1 MSEITGVIRNSME
14 RGWSVAE
21 VKTSLL
27 NAGYNPQEVESELG
41 VYSNQPTSQP
51 QVIAN
56 KQNPQPNLQPKPQQD
71 VKQQVKEKY
80 NPQSLTNYQTPEVV
94 AKASNKL
101 IILIFILI
109 FLCVVAGVGLFFF
122 V

>member
-1 MSEITGVIRNSME
+1 MSEISGVIRNSIE

-27 NAGYNPQEVESELG
+27 NAGYNLQEVESELG
-41 VYSNQPTSQP
+41 AYSNQPTAQP
-51 QVIAN
+51 QVIVN
-56 KQNPQPNLQPKPQQD
+56 KQNPQPNLQPKTQQN
-71 VKQQVKEKY
+71 VKQPVQEKY

-109 FLCVVAGVGLFFF
+109 FLCIVTGVGLFFF